1 MPIPAT
7 TPPASPLTIY
17 CTSNAATGLWSAKT
31 STGATVSTESKNVAN
46 DLIAY
51 CTTNLIPDSTML
63 NILSPSGNPIPAG
76 SVQLFD
82 LKAQAL
88 PAH

>member
-1 MPIPAT
+1 VPISPT
-7 TPPASPLTIY
+7 QPPQNPLTFY
-17 CTSNAATGLWSAKT
+17 TTSNAATGLWSAKT
-31 STGATVSTESKNVAN
+31 SAGVTVSTESKNVAN
-46 DLIAY
+46 DIIAY
-51 CTTNLIPDSTML
+51 CATNHIDNSTML

-82 LKAQAL
+82 LIAQML